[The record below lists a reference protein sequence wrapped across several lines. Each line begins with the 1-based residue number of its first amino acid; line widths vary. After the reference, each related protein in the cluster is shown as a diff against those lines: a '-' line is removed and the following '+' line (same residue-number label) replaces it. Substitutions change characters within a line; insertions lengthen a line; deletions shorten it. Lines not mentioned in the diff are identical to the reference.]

1 MTLIDSLIEEGWL
14 KTPRIIEAFKK
25 IKRVDFLPE
34 DMKDLAELNEALP
47 IGYGQTISQ
56 PLVVAFMLEQL
67 EPKEGDKILDIGSG
81 SGWTSA
87 LLGEIVGGKSLSAG
101 RQGKVIAIDVIPELV
116 EFGKNNVAKYNF
128 LAPYRTKGS
137 GAGIEK
143 GLPAGRQGIV
153 EFICADG
160 SKGYKKEAPFDKILC
175 SAAIQ
180 DRIPSAWKEQ
190 LKTRALAKRG
200 DERSSSTIGGRIVTP
215 IGSSIWLFTKKSETD
230 FEEIEYPGFA
240 FVPLITGQRG

>member
-1 MTLIDSLIEEGWL
+1 MNLIDSLIEQGWL
-14 KTPRIIEAFKK
+14 KTPRIIEAFQK
-25 IKRVDFLPE
+25 IKRIDFLPKE
-34 DMKDLAELNEALP
+34 IKDLAELNEAL
-47 IGYGQTISQ
+47 ISQ

-128 LAPYRTKGS
+128 
-137 GAGIEK
+137 IEK
-143 GLPAGRQGIV
+143 GIV

>member
-101 RQGKVIAIDVIPELV
+101 RQGKVIAIDIILELV

-128 LAPYRTKGS
+128 
-137 GAGIEK
+137 IEK
-143 GLPAGRQGIV
+143 GIV

-215 IGSSIWLFTKKSETD
+215 IGSSIWLFTKKSETE

-240 FVPLITGQRG
+240 FVPLVTK